1 MHVSKAEL
9 PAMVFGDYQGRTVD
23 AAGYRTTMGTVARNL
38 GLVAS

>member
-9 PAMVFGDYQGRTVD
+9 PAMVFGAYEGRTAD
-23 AAGYRTTMGTVARNL
+23 SATVARNA